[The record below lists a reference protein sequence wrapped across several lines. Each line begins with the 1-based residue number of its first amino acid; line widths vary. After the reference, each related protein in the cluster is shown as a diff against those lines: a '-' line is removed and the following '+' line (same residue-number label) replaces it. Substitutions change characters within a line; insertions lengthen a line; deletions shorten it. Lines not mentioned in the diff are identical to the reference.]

1 MLDVTQSRKMTATG
15 SGTFLESVERREP
28 VMDAVLFWNNVGLE
42 ANRESHSNGKGEQTG
57 PTLSSRALAIMHLAM
72 FDAFV
77 GAETAGP
84 NVANLTPYLTMP
96 AIAPPAA
103 NASIEAAIAAAAHAT
118 LSRLYPSQ
126 RAFFDL
132 KHIEAGL
139 AEPGLKAGHDY
150 GLAVAQRIL
159 NARKDDPPVGDEG
172 YAASMARGA
181 HRPDPDCPGQGFH
194 APFYGAASPLFAAT
208 MRHDLDSP
216 PAVTTAAGEYRRALR
231 QVRGKGVA
239 PELMGTVP
247 QTSRRTVDET
257 LIGIYWAYDGPVNLG
272 TPPRLYNQIIRKVA
286 DEQGNTLASNAH
298 LFALVNAAMADAG
311 ILAWEEK
318 YKHDLWRPVVGI
330 REHDPSM
337 GPAGIGGHNVDDT
350 CDSGWLPLG
359 APRTNSATMEKNFTP
374 PFPAYPSGHATF
386 GAAAFH
392 IARLFYQRPMNDR
405 SRDDLFKDA
414 AGNNLSFV
422 SDELNGVSR
431 DNKGTV
437 RPKHV
442 RTFPDGLWQMII
454 ENGLSRIY
462 LGVHWVFD
470 AYAEVN
476 GNPDLNQ
483 KVGGIRLGLDIA
495 EDIWANGLQ
504 AANAAGPAET
514 SAPVSRE
521 AFISRKAW
529 PLG

>member
-1 MLDVTQSRKMTATG
+1 
-15 SGTFLESVERREP
+15 
-28 VMDAVLFWNNVGLE
+28 MDAILFWNDVGLE
-42 ANRESHSNGKGEQTG
+42 ANRVSHSNGKNEQTG
-57 PTLSSRALAIMHLAM
+57 PTLSARALAIMHLAM
-72 FDAFV
+72 YDAFV
-77 GAETAGP
+77 G
-84 NVANLTPYLTMP
+84 VANPPGLVPYLNAP
-96 AIAPPAA
+96 ALNAPAPV
-103 NASIEAAIAAAAHAT
+103 ASADAAIAAAAHGT
-118 LSRLYPSQ
+118 LSRLFPSQ
-126 RAFFDL
+126 KPYFDL
-132 KHIEAGL
+132 RHAEAGL
-139 AEPGLKAGHDY
+139 AGAGLKEGHDY

-159 NARKDDPPVGDEG
+159 DTRKEDPPAGDDG

-181 HRPDPDCPGQGFH
+181 HRPDPDTPAQGFH
-194 APFYGAASPLFAAT
+194 APFYGAGSPLFAAT
-208 MRHDLDSP
+208 VRHDLDP
-216 PAVTTAAGEYRRALR
+216 PPTVETVAGEYRRALR

-247 QTSRRTVDET
+247 PASRRTVDET

-272 TPPRLYNQIIRKVA
+272 TPPRLYNQIIREVA
-286 DEQGNTLASNAH
+286 IAQENTLADNAR
-298 LFALVNAAMADAG
+298 LFALVNAAMGDAG
-311 ILAWEEK
+311 ILAWEQK

-454 ENGLSRIY
+454 ENGFSRVY
-462 LGVHWVFD
+462 LGVHWIFD
-470 AYAEVN
+470 AFAEVN
-476 GNPDLNQ
+476 SNPDLNQ
-483 KVGGIRLGLDIA
+483 NVGGIPLGLAIA
-495 EDIWANGLQ
+495 EDIFADGMQ
-504 AANAAGPAET
+504 AANAAGPAM
-514 SAPVSRE
+514 SAMPVSTA